1 MEKLTVISHI
11 FNEEYLLPF
20 WLEYHSSIFDYGII
34 IDYFSTD
41 NSVKIINKFCPH
53 WKVIQTKNVNANG
66 TPNFDARLTDSE
78 VNEVEKTIKDGYK
91 ICLNTTELLFFGNS
105 KEEFINSL
113 SYKLYYHVPAYSI
126 MSKNQNNQYFPKN
139 TIDFFQN
146 ISYNPNSDRSCRILH
161 SDSSINY
168 TTGRHSHTIGNSHTN
183 IYNINAFILW
193 CGFYSINNEM
203 IKRRLQIQHNIPQ
216 TDRDMGFGYHHF
228 IDNNQFITQYTQN
241 IQNYID
247 IPENI
252 VKIINERCSKLH
264 ILSSESCSV
273 PTKAGD
279 VDLWLP
285 TLSALEMQNSVNPIA
300 VNDKKWKKREICRLC
315 NSYNIFPFFNLEPT
329 PPANHFV
336 SNPILQE
343 VIPLDICIC
352 QDCNHIQLLEI
363 VDPGYQYSNYFYV
376 SSTSNTMTTHLKQ
389 SVIKFTQLLNIRKT
403 DHILEIGA
411 NDGVCVKELLDNG
424 FLNIIGIDPASNIN
438 KRHKLPI
445 ICDFFGSNILDK
457 LNNKYKL
464 IYAFHCCAH
473 IENIQDVFQTI
484 YTLLDDD
491 GSFIMEVGYFYE
503 VFKNKLFDVIY
514 HEHIDYHT
522 VTAIQ
527 SFAKRMNL
535 LLYKVAENSIQG
547 GSIQFFFCK
556 NSCNK
561 VIDNSVT
568 EAIEKEN
575 IIQLFNKPHL
585 DKWQNIIIQN
595 GKDINYILN
604 SFVSYGKKVVG
615 YGASAKSTTFLYQYN
630 LSSKTVEYII
640 DDSIF
645 KQNFYTPGLHIPIK
659 SSNMLDIDKI
669 DYIIILSWN
678 FTDEI
683 LLKLD
688 KYRKNGLRIIVPF
701 PEIRII

>member
-1 MEKLTVISHI
+1 MNLNNALITGGSGMVGSNIHFGFKPSS
-11 FNEEYLLPF
+11 NEMDITNLK
-20 WLEYHSSIFDYGII
+20 SIEQY
-34 IDYFSTD
+34 
-41 NSVKIINKFCPH
+41 INK
-53 WKVIQTKNVNANG
+53 I
-66 TPNFDARLTDSE
+66 
-78 VNEVEKTIKDGYK
+78 
-91 ICLNTTELLFFGNS
+91 
-105 KEEFINSL
+105 
-113 SYKLYYHVPAYSI
+113 
-126 MSKNQNNQYFPKN
+126 
-139 TIDFFQN
+139 QN
-146 ISYNPNSDRSCRILH
+146 ISCIIHLAAINLRESEENCIK
-161 SDSSINY
+161 SINV
-168 TTGRHSHTIGNSHTN
+168 
-183 IYNINAFILW
+183 NINGTSNMLSIAMKLNIPFILLSTCAVFSSTNDSLIFDEKYKTSPNCIYGHTKSASENIALLYNKTILIRTGW
-193 CGFYSINNEM
+193 LFGGNQKLHYKFVENAINN
-203 IKRRLQIQHNIPQ
+203 
-216 TDRDMGFGYHHF
+216 
-228 IDNNQFITQYTQN
+228 FITNNEIKASNNFFGSPTYVLDLIEQMNYLITNLKYGIHHIVNSGKAASGYDIAVEIANNLNSNKELIISVNSNKVPNAGPQRSN
-241 IQNYID
+241 TEILESIHTFNQLRSWKGSLNEYID
-247 IPENI
+247 KYLNDKHI
-252 VKIINERCSKLH
+252 V
-264 ILSSESCSV
+264 
-273 PTKAGD
+273 
-279 VDLWLP
+279 VDLP
-285 TLSALEMQNSVNPIA
+285 IIVNA
-300 VNDKKWKKREICRLC
+300 KKWKKREICRLC

-336 SNPILQE
+336 SHPLLQE

-363 VDPGYQYSNYFYV
+363 VDPEYQYSNYFYV

-389 SVIKFTQLLNIRKT
+389 SVIKFTQLLNICKT

-411 NDGVCVKELLDNG
+411 NDGVCVKHLLDND
-424 FLNIIGIDPASNIN
+424 FVNIIGIDPASNIN

-527 SFAKRMNL
+527 LFAKQMNL
-535 LLYKVAENSIQG
+535 LLYKVEENSIQG

-561 VIDNSVT
+561 IIDNSVGD
-568 EAIEKEN
+568 AIEKEN
-575 IIQLFNKPHL
+575 SIQLFNKPNL

-630 LSSKTVEYII
+630 LSGKTIEYII

-678 FTDEI
+678 FIDEI